1 MWYRDWNDMYIC
13 QDMRQEP
20 QWAEYEEILEE
31 EEQGITEEEAVEH
44 FNNTFVLPADITEA
58 LKYIWRKARE
68 GEMTDEE
75 MTTGFFICGQIKTHD
90 DTEGA
95 DRIFTTLEDLYWIDY
110 ELQDTTSK

>member
-1 MWYRDWNDMYIC
+1 MYIC
-13 QDMRQEP
+13 EDTTPEP

-31 EEQGITEEEAVEH
+31 EEQGVSEEEAVEH
-44 FNNTFVLPADITEA
+44 FNNTFELPADITEA

-75 MTTGFFICGQIKTHD
+75 MTTGFFLCGQIKAHD

-110 ELQDTTSK
+110 ELQNTTSE

>member
-1 MWYRDWNDMYIC
+1 MWYNNWQDMYIC

-20 QWAEYEEILEE
+20 QLAEYEEIIEE
-31 EEQGITEEEAVEH
+31 EEQGISEEEAVKQ
-44 FNNTFVLPADITEA
+44 FNEKYTDFPADITEA

-75 MTTGFFICGQIKTHD
+75 MTTGFFLCGQIKAHN

-95 DRIFTTLEDLYWIDY
+95 DRVFTTLEDLYALN
-110 ELQDTTSK
+110 LQL

>member
-1 MWYRDWNDMYIC
+1 MYIC
-13 QDMRQEP
+13 QDMRTEP

-44 FNNTFVLPADITEA
+44 FNEKFTDFPAEITEA
-58 LKYIWRKARE
+58 MKYIWHKARE

-75 MTTGFFICGQIKTHD
+75 MTTGFFLCGQIETHD

-95 DRIFTTLEDLYWIDY
+95 DRVFKTLEDLFWINSH
-110 ELQDTTSK
+110 L